1 MPFVFTWTVPNKQM
15 EISCVANNIGEA
27 QCQAIDIIQKLENT
41 SHEIK
46 FLSEQRKQLILQ
58 LHSAVEI
65 SAVRVTTFSPLTK
78 DEIRR
83 KIASLNENIDSIR
96 SRIDANIYLGM
107 TSLSDLKYT
116 PDGDDEESDET
127 SLSAFRHSRNEMS
140 LVHVIIKTEPT
151 VNPFYPI
158 TIKRSG
164 GL

>member
-15 EISCVANNIGEA
+15 EISCVANDIGEA
-27 QCQAIDIIQKLENT
+27 QRQAIKIIQKLEDT
-41 SHEIK
+41 LHEIK
-46 FLSEQRKQLILQ
+46 FLSEQRKELIVQ
-58 LHSAVEI
+58 LHSSVEH
-65 SAVRVTTFSPLTK
+65 SAARVTTFSPLTK

-107 TSLSDLKYT
+107 TSLPDLKYT
-116 PDGDDEESDET
+116 PGGDG
-127 SLSAFRHSRNEMS
+127 EMS

-158 TIKRSG
+158 TIKRTG
-164 GL
+164 GF

>member
-1 MPFVFTWTVPNKQM
+1 MPLVFTWTVPNKQM
-15 EISCVANNIGEA
+15 EISCVANDIGEA
-27 QCQAIDIIQKLENT
+27 QRQAIEIIQKLENT

-46 FLSEQRKQLILQ
+46 FLNEQRKQLIIQ
-58 LHSAVEI
+58 LHSAAEI
-65 SAVRVTTFSPLTK
+65 SAARVTTFSPLTK

-107 TSLSDLKYT
+107 TSLGDLKYT
-116 PDGDDEESDET
+116 PGGDE
-127 SLSAFRHSRNEMS
+127 EMS

-158 TIKRSG
+158 TIKRTG

>member
-15 EISCVANNIGEA
+15 EISCVANDIGEA
-27 QCQAIDIIQKLENT
+27 QCQAIEIIQKLENT

-58 LHSAVEI
+58 LHSALEI
-65 SAVRVTTFSPLTK
+65 SAARVTTFSPLTK

-107 TSLSDLKYT
+107 TSLADLKYT
-116 PDGDDEESDET
+116 PGVGDG
-127 SLSAFRHSRNEMS
+127 EMS

-164 GL
+164 GF